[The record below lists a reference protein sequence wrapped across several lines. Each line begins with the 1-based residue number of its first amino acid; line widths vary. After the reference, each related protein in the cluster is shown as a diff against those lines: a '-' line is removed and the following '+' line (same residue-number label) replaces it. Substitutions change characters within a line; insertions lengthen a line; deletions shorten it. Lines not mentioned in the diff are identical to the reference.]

1 MDFKTRFQGKTS
13 KISKDGGI
21 EDLVKSTQKPI
32 NRVEKVTIRSLQ
44 PEGMSDSN
52 QPPPKI
58 TYDNSFAV
66 NASSPRGNNQQQNSI
81 NMGT

>member
-21 EDLVKSTQKPI
+21 EDLVKSSQKPI

-44 PEGMSDSN
+44 PEGISDSSHA
-52 QPPPKI
+52 PPKI
-58 TYDNSFAV
+58 TYDNSFGV